1 MYFYFFAEEQTC
13 WLMWFYAKYM
23 KPLRE
28 NCMSLRSWGRWRQV
42 SHCTEW
48 GYLYSLPGTLTHAH
62 THTHTLTHT
71 HTHTHRHINTH
82 TPLCVQCKRQQ
93 WQLMRT
99 IFVPSQR
106 SRSPSHNCQSC
117 NKSLFGT
124 NEYCIGNETKL
135 IGMLCQLDSIH
146 PPFHTRPFIC
156 EVMCGS
162 VSFTLSISHLP
173 SPTSL

>member
-1 MYFYFFAEEQTC
+1 MQNIWSHYEKTAWASEVEADEGKYLIALRLSLFSTRDFYTHPQT
-13 WLMWFYAKYM
+13 
-23 KPLRE
+23 
-28 NCMSLRSWGRWRQV
+28 
-42 SHCTEW
+42 
-48 GYLYSLPGTLTHAH
+48 H
-62 THTHTLTHT
+62 THKHTLTHT
-71 HTHTHRHINTH
+71 HTHIITH
-82 TPLCVQCKRQQ
+82 TPLCTQCRRQQ

-106 SRSPSHNCQSC
+106 TRSPSHNCQSC

-162 VSFTLSISHLP
+162 VCFTLSISHLP